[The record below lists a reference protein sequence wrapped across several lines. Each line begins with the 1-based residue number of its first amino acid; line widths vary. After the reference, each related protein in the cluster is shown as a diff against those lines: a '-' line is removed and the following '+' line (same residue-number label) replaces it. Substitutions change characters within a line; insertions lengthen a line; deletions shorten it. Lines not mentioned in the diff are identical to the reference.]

1 MPKAVRARI
10 FMSGRSQH
18 VTIPAEFRFTTDEV
32 YVRRNEA
39 TGDLILSPARA
50 DWASIF
56 AAVDEAG
63 FQEFL
68 QDRDQGEYEAR
79 EGL

>member
-1 MPKAVRARI
+1 V
-10 FMSGRSQH
+10 
-18 VTIPAEFRFTTDEV
+18 
-32 YVRRNEA
+32 
-39 TGDLILSPARA
+39 
-50 DWASIF
+50 SIF

>member
-1 MPKAVRARI
+1 V
-10 FMSGRSQH
+10 
-18 VTIPAEFRFTTDEV
+18 
-32 YVRRNEA
+32 
-39 TGDLILSPARA
+39 
-50 DWASIF
+50 SIF

-68 QDRDQGEYEAR
+68 QDREQGEYEER